1 MEIKI
6 DTKRDSAD
14 DIKKVIDLLLKFIE
28 ADRPIMSDT
37 TTVGD
42 GSFNMFGDTPVSS
55 EVFDSDEKD
64 DNDDDT
70 SGVSIIEY

>member
-37 TTVGD
+37 PTVGD